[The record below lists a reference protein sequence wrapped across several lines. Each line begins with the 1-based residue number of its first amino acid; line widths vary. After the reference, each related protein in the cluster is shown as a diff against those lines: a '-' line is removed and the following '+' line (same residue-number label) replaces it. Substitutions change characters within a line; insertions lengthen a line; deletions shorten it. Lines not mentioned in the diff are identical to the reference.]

1 MYGVVYEATPTT
13 CATRG
18 YPPRKTLMILITHMQ
33 QEQKCECCGN
43 FLDVFESTH
52 MVPCY
57 DDGGSLDSFDV
68 ETETETFCLNPEC
81 KEFYGNPVY
90 SPSERTEEDDLPF

>member
-1 MYGVVYEATPTT
+1 LCDSGV
-13 CATRG
+13 
-18 YPPRKTLMILITHMQ
+18 PPSKNPNDLNNTMQ

-43 FLDVFESTH
+43 FLDVFESTR

-57 DDGGSLDSFDV
+57 DDGGSVDSFDV

-90 SPSERTEEDDLPF
+90 SPSECTEEDDLPF